1 MENLDPKITEIV
13 NFIFNKPEVVVKV
26 LQENG
31 YPIVMSTTTLQEI
44 EKLTFEALNR
54 KDEKFDMDLSKKMKL
69 DKDLNLP

>member
-31 YPIVMSTTTLQEI
+31 YPIVMSTATLQEI
-44 EKLTFEALNR
+44 EKLTFKALDR

-69 DKDLNLP
+69 HKALNLP